1 MAVSIDNVYQ
11 QVLAIA
17 NKEQRGY
24 ITPQEFNILARR
36 VQLDIFDNYF
46 NELNTL
52 TKTQSNSTIYADGV
66 DSIQEKIDVHEKFNQ
81 TVAMSVGGTG
91 VLPLSYKIGRLSYNN
106 KEIQLV
112 QQNDLNNHINSGK
125 LKPSVSYPIYV
136 KTSEVNIQ
144 VYPTTINAGV
154 LCNYIAIPA
163 IPKWGYVVLGD
174 KALYNST
181 TSTDFE
187 LHASEES
194 TLTNKILELAGII
207 INKPGLSEVTL
218 RNEQLKEAKENR

>member
-52 TKTQSNSTIYADGV
+52 TKTQSNSTIYSDGV

-81 TVAMSVGGTG
+81 TVTMSSGGIG
-91 VLPLSYKIGRLSYNN
+91 ILPIGYKMGRLSHNN

-112 QQNDLNNHINSGK
+112 QQNDLHYHINSGK
-125 LKPSVSYPIYV
+125 LNPTINFPIYV
-136 KTSEVNIQ
+136 KTSETGIQ
-144 VYPTTINAGV
+144 VYPTTVSQEV
-154 LCNYIAIPA
+154 LCNYIAIPTT
-163 IPKWGYVVLGD
+163 PKWGYVVLGD

-207 INKPGLSEVTL
+207 VNKPGLSEVVL